1 MPDIENA
8 MRLDAFVC
16 SDNITTVM
24 FDCFPAI
31 NLENAGKNPFS
42 KKEMA
47 NFGYDD
53 VLLEWEITGI
63 GR

>member
-1 MPDIENA
+1 MCLE
-8 MRLDAFVC
+8 AFIC
-16 SDNITTVM
+16 SDIITTIM

-31 NLENAGKNPFS
+31 NLVGTLKNPFS

-53 VLLEWEITGI
+53 VLLK
-63 GR
+63 